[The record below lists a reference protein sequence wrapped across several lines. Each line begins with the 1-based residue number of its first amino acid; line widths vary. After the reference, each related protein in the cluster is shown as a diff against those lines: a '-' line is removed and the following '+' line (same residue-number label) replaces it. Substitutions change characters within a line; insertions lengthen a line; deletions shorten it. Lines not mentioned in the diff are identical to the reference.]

1 LVKQKNINTKLMLD
15 IDSYSLS
22 NDEINLLGNPFVA
35 GVILFSRNIKS
46 QSQIQ
51 ALCNQ
56 IKSINPDLLIAVDQE
71 GGRVQRLEIGCTKLP
86 SMHQLSEYC
95 SINNFSNIDFARDLG
110 WLMASEVLAS
120 GIDLSFAPVLDLDL
134 SRSSVIGDRSFGD
147 DPHQVI
153 KIASLFIDGMNEAG
167 MVAVGKHFPGHGGIF
182 SDSHYEYVEDLRSLN
197 DLEKHDL
204 LPFKALKNKLG
215 GIMTAHVSF
224 PKVDKHIAT
233 FSRFWLTNILREKI
247 DFQGI
252 IFSDDLSMKGT
263 DSAGSVLQ
271 KVKQAIDAGCNIL
284 LICNDRL
291 ATLEALNYM
300 KANYIESKENLLTFE
315 TSHSISWNSLQ
326 HNDRRIRAE
335 IIANNILKNNL

>member
-1 LVKQKNINTKLMLD
+1 MINKKLNCAIAGLGKMGLMYYSIVKKLKINLVGIYDARDDNRKFLMKKD
-15 IDSYSLS
+15 RKKFTNNS
-22 NDEINLLGNPFVA
+22 NDF
-35 GVILFSRNIKS
+35 F
-46 QSQIQ
+46 
-51 ALCNQ
+51 
-56 IKSINPDLLIAVDQE
+56 
-71 GGRVQRLEIGCTKLP
+71 
-86 SMHQLSEYC
+86 
-95 SINNFSNIDFARDLG
+95 
-110 WLMASEVLAS
+110 
-120 GIDLSFAPVLDLDL
+120 
-134 SRSSVIGDRSFGD
+134 
-147 DPHQVI
+147 
-153 KIASLFIDGMNEAG
+153 
-167 MVAVGKHFPGHGGIF
+167 
-182 SDSHYEYVEDLRSLN
+182 
-197 DLEKHDL
+197 
-204 LPFKALKNKLG
+204 
-215 GIMTAHVSF
+215 
-224 PKVDKHIAT
+224 
-233 FSRFWLTNILREKI
+233 REKI